1 MHDSTVGT
9 VVPRGAAEARAPCG
23 LTEAQAAV
31 RLRARPP
38 EGPSASSRSYRSIVV
53 ANVLTVFNLVLL
65 VAGIATL
72 TLGDWR
78 DAMFLGILVANTA
91 IGIAQEVRAKRAL
104 DRLAALVTPSATVLR
119 DERARTVAI
128 AEVVPGD
135 LALLAAGD
143 QVTADGAL
151 VEADA
156 LTLDEAIL
164 TGESDPVARRA
175 GDTVRSGSFVVDGA
189 GSYVVHAVGSAS
201 YAQAIA
207 GEARAFRH
215 PRSPLEL
222 ALNRLLLLLVAAMV
236 PLAAILGTG
245 LVLRHSGS
253 RDAVATAV
261 AGALALVPEGLL
273 LLAGLTAAVAAL
285 RMARRGI
292 LAQQLNAVESL
303 ASVDV
308 ICLDKTGT
316 LTDRELRLVD
326 VVPVA
331 GVTTE
336 QLRTALHAY
345 AAAWSRRDE
354 TLDALLGDAPA
365 QAPRPD
371 ATVPFSSRRGWSAV
385 ESGGIT
391 TVLGVPERFALD
403 GLEPRLRA
411 EAGAGRRVLAL
422 GRTATPASGLDGRD
436 DAPACVG
443 LLGLAV
449 LAERLR
455 PDAAE
460 TVAFL
465 RAEGVALRIL
475 SGDAPATVAAI
486 AADLGVAGDIRAVD
500 GRELPADT
508 AELGRLV
515 EDVTV
520 IGRISPEGKR
530 RVVEALGDAGHY
542 VAMVGDGVNDVP
554 ALKAARLAIAQGSGT
569 DMARAVAD
577 LVLVRGDFGA
587 G

>member
-1 MHDSTVGT
+1 
-9 VVPRGAAEARAPCG
+9 
-23 LTEAQAAV
+23 
-31 RLRARPP
+31 
-38 EGPSASSRSYRSIVV
+38 
-53 ANVLTVFNLVLL
+53 
-65 VAGIATL
+65 
-72 TLGDWR
+72 
-78 DAMFLGILVANTA
+78 
-91 IGIAQEVRAKRAL
+91 
-104 DRLAALVTPSATVLR
+104 
-119 DERARTVAI
+119 
-128 AEVVPGD
+128 
-135 LALLAAGD
+135 
-143 QVTADGAL
+143 
-151 VEADA
+151 
-156 LTLDEAIL
+156 
-164 TGESDPVARRA
+164 
-175 GDTVRSGSFVVDGA
+175 
-189 GSYVVHAVGSAS
+189 
-201 YAQAIA
+201 
-207 GEARAFRH
+207 
-215 PRSPLEL
+215 
-222 ALNRLLLLLVAAMV
+222 
-236 PLAAILGTG
+236 
-245 LVLRHSGS
+245 
-253 RDAVATAV
+253 
-261 AGALALVPEGLL
+261 
-273 LLAGLTAAVAAL
+273 
-285 RMARRGI
+285 
-292 LAQQLNAVESL
+292 
-303 ASVDV
+303 
-308 ICLDKTGT
+308 
-316 LTDRELRLVD
+316 
-326 VVPVA
+326 
-331 GVTTE
+331 
-336 QLRTALHAY
+336 
-345 AAAWSRRDE
+345 
-354 TLDALLGDAPA
+354 
-365 QAPRPD
+365 
-371 ATVPFSSRRGWSAV
+371 V

-465 RAEGVALRIL
+465 RAEGVALKIL

-554 ALKAARLAIAQGSGT
+554 ALKTARLAIAQGSGT